1 MVHCIL
7 ILLFNYFCDRM
18 RNLPTAPSIS
28 QIEQEGGD
36 SGELVLIYVDPCDA
50 VALCELFLYLAFL
63 VLFFLVIFC
72 LSTVSEDLFLQQPKE
87 RL

>member
-1 MVHCIL
+1 
-7 ILLFNYFCDRM
+7 M

-50 VALCELFLYLAFL
+50 VALCELFLYLTFL
-63 VLFFLVIFC
+63 VLYFFGDFLSFYCFRGSISPTTDVKVVI
-72 LSTVSEDLFLQQPKE
+72 
-87 RL
+87 